1 MAETD
6 KKALIIKTKKGT
18 ETPAELETWT
28 KLGGVDKLISNI
40 DAGEVTSVN
49 MEAIVTGI
57 PSIFARAH
65 MFRSAM
71 TNREA
76 QDGTNSGLTAYYE
89 QLLSEWKG
97 FIACIALD
105 NSHLKVCPI
114 RLAYSDGKDVENTS
128 NIYEPKGAFGTML
141 FESHKKWSRG
151 SLPDNDPDKDIP
163 YIYVIE
169 YNDQV
174 VGATSPDC
182 FLFTSTKYEVES
194 TEASEAFVDANGKFT
209 NPMPTLI
216 TKKAD
221 GKIASIYAYIKH
233 LRSKIQKFIEQFD
246 NDAFEGVPLMEK
258 CATVLRAWEEEIL
271 SSTSH
276 FIDKELLEKTP
287 VPEVNIFDDSLCPFA
302 VLFNNA
308 AELWGRDGIITSDR
322 KDEYIKFSISEL
334 LLPPSRT
341 DLARVNIPEVDTS
354 SINLLQKFPMH
365 VMPAIIPGKKN
376 AAGLQAYAFFALPL
390 SAKGLNVFGSQIS
403 NLCSTTALDKRHSL
417 RASYNG
423 KDELKVTLQITV
435 DNVPIPKTVMYKV
448 DCYKMIDKEKIIL
461 WPNIISRMWKRYFL
475 YSELPHTLENSRK
488 YRATPIV
495 IDVPKI
501 GEDTPILLDHENK
514 PVLLAENGAIKSYP
528 VIEQEKGLKAKLL
541 VTSKECAS
549 APYQY
554 EIYESNKPFRG
565 IHLSSCDGKCDSGY
579 LLIKFDNDRNTDSI
593 PDNWLSSHNE
603 PLKPAKLGIDFG
615 STNTSVAF
623 SVGGAT
629 PQSLQLHNNSVS
641 LLSINQ
647 KVEDSSASRGMLHF
661 FQRKEVASNSLK
673 SILTTHDG
681 IRINKQVDTNG
692 NELTDLDIASQEVS
706 GGFPCFETNL
716 DITDVSEKSI
726 SATDSDRQDKYSLVW
741 NMKWEDDE
749 ISKSNRTAYLRS
761 LLLHI
766 SAELF
771 ISHDNAYPAEINWSY
786 PSAMSGSIVRNYNLM
801 WQSVGRITDDM
812 PVCNVE
818 EDRQIPVS
826 LTVARYQDNDNVFNM
841 FNQDSTAKSAP
852 QKEVVEED
860 NPFAAFFNA
869 PTPTSVKEE
878 PKVEETTSDIPQG
891 EKTGLEIEDGYLDFR
906 QIENIGAATG
916 CMTEACAVANF
927 LAKSVTAEVLTLC
940 FDVGGST
947 TDISAFTCHGNN
959 RLLIKQNSI
968 HFAAQNVIK
977 AAGMSPNLKDVLL
990 NAQKHE
996 PIFGLREK
1004 YSSETAAYYFDK
1016 VVDLI
1021 SDDPERLTKFYTEL
1035 VARCPELMSVNLY
1048 VTGMIMFYAGQIT
1061 RKLVMMSRNQ
1071 LKDWRPVV
1079 RIIFAGKGSRIF
1091 DWWYSSSQEVA
1102 LGYYTMLYA
1111 FGMGAANAQQMKDYI
1126 ERLNIELKDDQRADV
1141 KYEVSKGLIT
1151 EGTNLSRLIQDSIE
1165 IIGEDGYHLPDP
1177 QDPSKHVELPF
1188 DKVIT
1193 SAMLEQLGGKFGYN
1207 NKLKAPPQFKKFF
1220 DVFNFSAKKFFDIS
1234 FDKIKADMAD
1244 MDLDKYISEDEDY
1257 RMALKNKSGFDF
1269 VAPIIIMEA
1278 GCFLK
1283 DILKELKKQKK
1294 L

>member
-1 MAETD
+1 MADND

-28 KLGGVDKLISNI
+28 KLGGVDKLISDI
-40 DAGEVTSVN
+40 DTGEVTSAN

-71 TNREA
+71 TNRRG
-76 QDGTNSGLTAYYE
+76 QDSTNSGLTAYYE

-105 NSHLKVCPI
+105 NSHLKVNPI
-114 RLAYSDGKDVENTS
+114 RLAYSDNKDVENTS

-141 FESHKKWSRG
+141 FESRKKWSRG
-151 SLPDNDPDKDIP
+151 RLPENDPDKDVP

-169 YNDQV
+169 YNGQV

-182 FLFTSTKYEVES
+182 FLFTSTSYTVEN
-194 TEASEAFVDANGKFT
+194 TEACETFVDANGKFT
-209 NPMPTLI
+209 NPMSTLI
-216 TKKAD
+216 TKKAE
-221 GKIASIYAYIKH
+221 GKIASIYAYINH
-233 LRSKIQKFIEQFD
+233 LKNKIENYISQFD
-246 NDAFEGVPLMEK
+246 NDAFEGVPLMEN
-258 CATVLRAWEEEIL
+258 CATVLQAWKEEII

-276 FIDKELLEKTP
+276 FIDRDLLEKTP
-287 VPEVNIFDDSLCPFA
+287 VPEVNIFDDDLCPFA

-308 AELWGRDGIITSDR
+308 AELWGHDGVITST
-322 KDEYIKFSISEL
+322 KNDEYIKFSISEL
-334 LLPPSRT
+334 LLPPTHT

-354 SINLLQKFPMH
+354 SIDLLQKFPMH
-365 VMPAIIPGKKN
+365 VMPAIIPGEKN

-403 NLCSTTALDKRHSL
+403 NLCSTTVMDKPHAL

-435 DNVPIPKTVMYKV
+435 DNVRIPKTVMYKV
-448 DCYKMIDKEKIIL
+448 DRYKMIDKEEIIL
-461 WPNIISRMWKRYFL
+461 WPNFISRMWNRYFL

-495 IDVPKI
+495 IDVPKK

-514 PVLLAENGAIKSYP
+514 PVLLAEKGTIKSYP
-528 VIEQEKGLKAKLL
+528 IIEREKGLRAKLL
-541 VTSKECAS
+541 VTSKECVGN
-549 APYQY
+549 PYQY

-565 IHLSSCDGKCDSGY
+565 VYLSSCDGTCDGGY
-579 LLIKFDNDRNTDSI
+579 LLIKFDNDRSTESI

-603 PLKPAKLGIDFG
+603 RLKAAKIGIDFG

-623 SVGGAT
+623 SLIKGDT
-629 PQSLQLHNNSVS
+629 KPHSLHLHNNSVS
-641 LLSINQ
+641 LLGIKQ
-647 KVEDSSASRGMLHF
+647 KTEDTSASRGMLHF
-661 FQRKEVASNSLK
+661 FQRKEVPSNSLK
-673 SILTTHDG
+673 SILTIHDG
-681 IRINKQVDTNG
+681 IRINKQVDKNG
-692 NELTDLDIASQEVS
+692 NELSDIDIASQEVS

-726 SATDSDRQDKYSLVW
+726 SATDSNHQDKYSLVW

-771 ISHDNAYPAEINWSY
+771 ISHNNAYPAEINWSY
-786 PSAMSGSIVRNYNLM
+786 PSAMSSSVLKNYNLM
-801 WQSVGRITDDM
+801 WQAVGRMADEM
-812 PVCNVE
+812 PVCNLE
-818 EDRQIPVS
+818 GDNQIPVT
-826 LTVARYQDNDNVFNM
+826 LTIAKYQDDDNVFNTL
-841 FNQDSTAKSAP
+841 NQGSTQKTAP
-852 QKEVVEED
+852 KKAVVEED
-860 NPFAAFFNA
+860 NPFDAFFSGQ
-869 PTPTSVKEE
+869 TV
-878 PKVEETTSDIPQG
+878 VEETPKVDEEAVDDTPQG
-891 EKTGLEIEDGYLDFR
+891 EKTGLEIEDGYLNFN
-906 QIENIGAATG
+906 QTEKIGSVTG
-916 CMTEACAVANF
+916 CMTEACAVANH
-927 LAKSVTAEVLTLC
+927 LAKSVTEDVLTLC

-947 TDISAFTCHGNN
+947 TDISALTRHGEN

-968 HFAAQNVIK
+968 HFAAQDVIK
-977 AAGMSPNLKDVLL
+977 AAGKSKNLRDVLI

-996 PIFGLREK
+996 PIFGLRDN
-1004 YSSETAAYYFDK
+1004 YSPATAAYYFDK

-1021 SDDPERLTKFYTEL
+1021 SDDSRRLTDFYTEL
-1035 VARCPELMSVNLY
+1035 AARCPELMSVNLY

-1061 RKLVMMSRNQ
+1061 RKLVLMSRKQ
-1071 LKDWRPVV
+1071 LKDWCPVV

-1091 DWWYSSSQEVA
+1091 DWWYSSSPSVA
-1102 LGYYTMLYA
+1102 QGYYTMLYA
-1111 FGMGAANAQQMKDYI
+1111 LGMGAANAQQMNDYI
-1126 ERLNIELKDDQRADV
+1126 ERLNIELKDDLRENV
-1141 KYEVSKGLIT
+1141 KYEVSMGLIT
-1151 EGTNLSRLIQDSIE
+1151 DDTNLSRLLQDSIE

-1177 QDPSKHVELPF
+1177 QDPTKRVELPF

-1220 DVFNFSAKKFFDIS
+1220 DVFNFSTKKFFDTS
-1234 FDKIKADMAD
+1234 FDDVKEAMSE
-1244 MDLDKYISEDEDY
+1244 MDLDKFISEDEDY
-1257 RMALKNKSGFDF
+1257 RIALNNKSGFDF
-1269 VAPIIIMEA
+1269 VAPIIVMEA

-1283 DILKELKKQKK
+1283 EIFKNL
-1294 L
+1294 